1 MVLLVQTFP
10 LHLRNLPLVIG
21 DDFQQSGVKV
31 GFLI

>member
-1 MVLLVQTFP
+1 MVLLVQTVS
-10 LHLRNLPLVIG
+10 LHLCNVTLVIG